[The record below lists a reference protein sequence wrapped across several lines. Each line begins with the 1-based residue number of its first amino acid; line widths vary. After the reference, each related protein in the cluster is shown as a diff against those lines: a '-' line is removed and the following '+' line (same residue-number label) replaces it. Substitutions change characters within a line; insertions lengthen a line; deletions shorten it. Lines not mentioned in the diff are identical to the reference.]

1 MIDCPIYVSEFLQL
15 VGIVMLFTAFGLHE
29 PLGMMEYWGEALNL
43 RYPKVLSPEPADRQ
57 IGRKFKMQ

>member
-1 MIDCPIYVSEFLQL
+1 
-15 VGIVMLFTAFGLHE
+15 MLFTAFGLHE

-57 IGRKFKMQ
+57 VGRKFKMQ